1 MREVSVLFCFCFLAV
16 RPSKLC
22 MSRVHTCPSYPM
34 YGEGVGM
41 DGHESC
47 NHTRTHAAGDMEVV
61 LSAAL
66 DTCTQQ
72 SLYTTPV
79 RASYNNFPCLHTLP
93 ISGYAEEGSC
103 RSHGSNLPL
112 SLCGEEAEK
121 KADRPQSQ
129 PIPPTPSSPT
139 TTAHTPGLPH
149 TPPHTHPYQ
158 TLTPLA
164 PNLELPLWVCG

>member
-1 MREVSVLFCFCFLAV
+1 MHEVSVLFCFCFLAV

-22 MSRVHTCPSYPM
+22 MSRVHAHPIPCMQP
-34 YGEGVGM
+34 
-41 DGHESC
+41 H
-47 NHTRTHAAGDMEVV
+47 THARSRRHGGV

-79 RASYNNFPCLHTLP
+79 RASYNNFPCLLYLFRVMRKKEVVGP
-93 ISGYAEEGSC
+93 MEAIY
-103 RSHGSNLPL
+103 RPRLVKRRL

-129 PIPPTPSSPT
+129 SIPPTPSSP

-149 TPPHTHPYQ
+149 TPPIPIHIKLTHP
-158 TLTPLA
+158 
-164 PNLELPLWVCG
+164 LPQP